1 MASVED
7 DESSYEEVE
16 VTDDEEDE
24 ESEGKVAYYMV
35 INCAL
40 VGPIERG

>member
-24 ESEGKVAYYMV
+24 EESEGKVAYYMWLSWV
-35 INCAL
+35 CTFL
-40 VGPIERG
+40 DL